1 MWCRR
6 LGRGRSIQQIQPSEF
21 DALYIALEKK
31 LAPRT
36 VHHVHTVVGAC
47 LKAAVRKGLRTDNP
61 VTRAEAPVA
70 DESDRGQA
78 LEEDQLR
85 AL

>member
-1 MWCRR
+1 
-6 LGRGRSIQQIQPSEF
+6 
-21 DALYIALEKK
+21 
-31 LAPRT
+31 